1 MKKTYTTLDYD
12 WLTRTT
18 GDPFVDAGGYALE
31 EFSRHFP
38 DLDIL
43 QLIRKASEIYVNSW
57 GARINPFFLNSPI
70 TQPAFK
76 GNKKITETESYFQQ
90 VLSNNLDADNSASI
104 GECRITGR
112 KTHLFPC
119 GRNNSVLSGS
129 TAFVNFHHN
138 FQNGLMVSKEIL
150 IRYFFLP
157 LGCEQLQGQIA
168 LITSSNPEISSFYSK
183 KICNENLIAVGKGLS
198 ESILKAKTNSSGTAL
213 FRYADVVMSW
223 RREEFDDKDS
233 TLSLYHFTNFGASPS
248 LMIYELPFQVLKF
261 YSYAT
266 RAKHIESWNNFV
278 RRYYHTKG
286 SKYDEESQELVIKN
300 NKEIIPVIST
310 EYQEWSNTIY
320 DSLLEGKSILGY
332 MLKYCRENDFDYNI
346 TKIYTTN
353 ILGMKKE
360 TIEKI
365 EQMADYI
372 INSNDEIGIGKAIK
386 KLDAVKSSYDL
397 RRFVLKDIVER
408 YYEDG
413 NDEAIITVKDYADYL
428 FPDTDTW
435 RETRDVLIIALYER
449 LHKMHKKVELESE
462 LTK

>member
-12 WLTRTT
+12 WLTRTM

-43 QLIRKASEIYVNSW
+43 QLIRKAAEIYVYSW
-57 GARINPFFLNSPI
+57 GAKINPFFLNSPI

-76 GNKKITETESYFQQ
+76 GDKKITETESYFRY
-90 VLSNNLDADNSASI
+90 VLSNNLDADSSAPV
-104 GECRITGR
+104 GVCRLTGR
-112 KTHLFPC
+112 KTYLFPC

-138 FQNGLMVSKEIL
+138 FQIGMMVSKEIV

-168 LITSSNPEISSFYSK
+168 LITSSNPEISSFYSQK
-183 KICNENLIAVGKGLS
+183 VCNKNLIAVGKGLS
-198 ESILKAKTNSSGTAL
+198 ESILKAKTSSPGTAL
-213 FRYADVVMSW
+213 FRYADAVM
-223 RREEFDDKDS
+223 RERNDEFDDRGS

-261 YSYAT
+261 YSYVT
-266 RAKHIESWNNFV
+266 KAKHIESWNNFV

-286 SKYDEESQELVIKN
+286 SKYDDEKQKLVVKN
-300 NKEIIPVIST
+300 DKEIVPVESS

-320 DSLLEGKSILGY
+320 DSLLNGKSILGC
-332 MLKYCRENDFDYNI
+332 MLQYSKDNDVDNNI
-346 TKIYTTN
+346 IRIYTIN

-360 TIEKI
+360 TIDKI

-372 INSNDEIGIGKAIK
+372 IDSNDEIGIGKAIK
-386 KLDAVKSSYDL
+386 NL
-397 RRFVLKDIVER
+397 
-408 YYEDG
+408 
-413 NDEAIITVKDYADYL
+413 
-428 FPDTDTW
+428 
-435 RETRDVLIIALYER
+435 
-449 LHKMHKKVELESE
+449 MQ
-462 LTK
+462 